1 MENWVQSWRPRAN
14 VFFAVFSLPWKS
26 EARPCEVLHL
36 SRKIILANLEIWCSK
51 TGLLSGNQRP
61 DHLTALMNMSLVL
74 RLPRKMHLC
83 RSSSNMSHACHR
95 FWKCMEMLQNPHV
108 VLTFDKV
115 QNPVPLPRYTTSAK
129 VVRAYGALLPFW
141 LLKCASRRNAVQLF
155 NLSTSNLSSRQVAP
169 HPPLRRVYFS
179 TLCTPETSERHSV
192 SRLFYLFGAPCFSC
206 FCLFLF
212 FALLF
217 FFLFYDLH
225 FFLILSLLWL
235 FPPLLLRL
243 SILSEVWLLN
253 FLRHAVSKILQLSH
267 SKKNL
272 PLPWIL
278 DCFTCPN
285 YWYFANGKIFQPSNI
300 RNPQRRQYYRSRQS
314 LFFDPKMDDFING
327 W

>member
-1 MENWVQSWRPRAN
+1 MKVHSSKTIFRETASIFEIDNIKNKYISNSARLPSNMENWVQSWQPRAN

-51 TGLLSGNQRP
+51 KGLLSGNQRP

-115 QNPVPLPRYTTSAK
+115 QNSVPLPRYTTPAK

-141 LLKCASRRNAVQLF
+141 LLKCASRGNAVQLF

-212 FALLF
+212 SALLF
-217 FFLFYDLH
+217 FFSSTILTSFL
-225 FFLILSLLWL
+225 FFLFSDSS
-235 FPPLLLRL
+235 RL
-243 SILSEVWLLN
+243 Y
-253 FLRHAVSKILQLSH
+253 
-267 SKKNL
+267 
-272 PLPWIL
+272 
-278 DCFTCPN
+278 CFVCP
-285 YWYFANGKIFQPSNI
+285 YCRKFGF
-300 RNPQRRQYYRSRQS
+300 
-314 LFFDPKMDDFING
+314 
-327 W
+327 